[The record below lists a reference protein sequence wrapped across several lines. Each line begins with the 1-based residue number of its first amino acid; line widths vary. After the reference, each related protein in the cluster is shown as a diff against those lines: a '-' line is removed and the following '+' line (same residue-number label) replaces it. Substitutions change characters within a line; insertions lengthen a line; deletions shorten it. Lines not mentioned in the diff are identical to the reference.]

1 MISIALCTYNGESYI
16 DELLLSITNQ
26 TFQPD
31 EIIICDDK
39 STDDTVSKIKSIL
52 DDWTGNYRLIV
63 NESNLGYK
71 KNFQKAISLCDGDII
86 FLCDQ
91 DDVWNVAKI
100 AKVMEVFDHRND
112 VIMVFHDAELVDENL
127 NTISPS
133 LWKELG
139 FNYHNFLNGDFSHF
153 VKGNMVQGAACA
165 FRKELFDISVPFPTN
180 AIHDEW
186 LALNAMMNGEIYP
199 LHDSLLKYRQTGK
212 NEIGAI
218 NNSFLSKIKGLNKLS
233 FKLRNRFYEIDRYAN
248 VWNVLQK
255 KYMLINTDTKY
266 TKYQYV
272 KSISKFYCSR
282 GESISQHK
290 LSKLPSFFDYMNM
303 YNHRMDSLS
312 TYFKDV
318 LSICSM

>member
-39 STDDTVSKIKSIL
+39 STDDTVSKIKSVL
-52 DDWTGNYRLIV
+52 DDWTGNYRLVV

-91 DDVWNVAKI
+91 DDVWDATKI
-100 AKVMEVFDHRND
+100 AKIMTVFDYHD
-112 VIMVFHDAELVDENL
+112 DALMVFHDAELVDENL
-127 NTISPS
+127 DTLSPS

-139 FNYHNFLNGDFSHF
+139 FEYHNFFNGDFSHF

-165 FRKELFDISVPFPTN
+165 FKKELFNISSPFPIN

-186 LALNAMMNGEIYP
+186 LALNAMMNGKIYP
-199 LHDSLLKYRQTGK
+199 LHEALLKYRQTGK

-218 NNSFLSKIKGLNKLS
+218 NHSFFSKVKGLDELNV
-233 FKLRNRFYEIDRYAN
+233 KLRYRFCELDRYTN
-248 VWNVLQK
+248 VWDALLK
-255 KYMLINTDTKY
+255 KYIQDNTES
-266 TKYQYV
+266 KYQYL
-272 KSISKFYCSR
+272 KLISRFYSSR
-282 GESISQHK
+282 REAISQHK
-290 LSKLPSFFDYMNM
+290 LNRLPSLFDYVKM
-303 YNHRMDSLS
+303 YNNRMESIS
-312 TYFKDV
+312 TYVKDV
-318 LSICSM
+318 VSIFTM

>member
-91 DDVWNVAKI
+91 DDVWDATKI
-100 AKVMEVFDHRND
+100 AKIMTVFNHHDD
-112 VIMVFHDAELVDENL
+112 VLMVFHDAELVDENL
-127 NTISPS
+127 DTLSPS

-139 FNYHNFLNGDFSHF
+139 FDYHSFFNGDFSHF

-165 FRKELFDISVPFPTN
+165 FKKELFDISLPFPIN

-186 LALNAMMNGEIYP
+186 LALNAMMNGKIYP
-199 LHDSLLKYRQTGK
+199 LHDALLKYRQTGK
-212 NEIGAI
+212 NEIGATNKSFFAKVKGLDKLSI
-218 NNSFLSKIKGLNKLS
+218 NLKHRFFELDRYTNVWNALSGKYILDDKESRHQYLKLISNFYSSRREAIFQHKLNKL
-233 FKLRNRFYEIDRYAN
+233 
-248 VWNVLQK
+248 
-255 KYMLINTDTKY
+255 
-266 TKYQYV
+266 
-272 KSISKFYCSR
+272 
-282 GESISQHK
+282 
-290 LSKLPSFFDYMNM
+290 PPFFDYVNM
-303 YNHRMDSLS
+303 YNNRTESLS
-312 TYFKDV
+312 TYVKDIV
-318 LSICSM
+318 SIFGL